1 MSVAFSTIPYCT
13 NSLYDPQEV
22 YQLLLACQKKLEKQ
36 SHSNIISFSQTIRC
50 QDPLIILDDFLR
62 TAPSTAFFDQ
72 NSIYFYGENQRK
84 NEAILGYGTTQL
96 FCVDNSDRFV
106 HSKNLI
112 EECFKKIIKIGSQDI
127 SEANP
132 HIFCGFSFFS
142 DEEDQKSLFPSAFI
156 FLPRFQIIKT
166 NKNSVLTI
174 NLLLEKNHKIEL
186 LIEQITFYINKIN
199 SINHDEY
206 YWLKASEKFKKTIKF
221 EMEKTFKISVE
232 STLKSIQSNQFNK
245 LVLAHP
251 LDLIA
256 SQEFSIT
263 HCLNNLRQYH
273 PDCYVFALS
282 NGQGNSFIGA
292 SPERLISVSKQ
303 QLLTDALAG
312 SAPRGKTQKEDQSFA
327 QMLLNNQKERREHQV
342 VIDFITDRLKQLGLK
357 PQFSPMKVLQLSNIQ
372 HLWTPIYSQLPPQIH
387 PLEIVAQLHPT
398 PAVAGFPT
406 EIACQEIRRYENFK
420 RGLYA
425 APLGWINYQGN
436 SEFIVGIRSA
446 LISGN
451 QARLYAGAGIVEG
464 SEPDK
469 ELAEIQLKFQG
480 LLRALLSNDSETL

>member
-1 MSVAFSTIPYCT
+1 M
-13 NSLYDPQEV
+13 
-22 YQLLLACQKKLEKQ
+22 
-36 SHSNIISFSQTIRC
+36 
-50 QDPLIILDDFLR
+50 
-62 TAPSTAFFDQ
+62 
-72 NSIYFYGENQRK
+72 
-84 NEAILGYGTTQL
+84 
-96 FCVDNSDRFV
+96 
-106 HSKNLI
+106 
-112 EECFKKIIKIGSQDI
+112 
-127 SEANP
+127 
-132 HIFCGFSFFS
+132 
-142 DEEDQKSLFPSAFI
+142 
-156 FLPRFQIIKT
+156 
-166 NKNSVLTI
+166 
-174 NLLLEKNHKIEL
+174 LLEKNHKIEL